1 MPCDA
6 WAGLL
11 SGRLPCFQPLVRVR
25 LLLFCLLIFFIL
37 SIFVCLLLV
46 CLLFLFNT
54 TSRFRHTGLGSDPGA
69 YPDYILALH
78 SSKRLLA
85 EQLSSSYHLLVQFI
99 SITIIILFIINKFP
113 FLFAFQ
119 TLDTL
124 YVRQNKT
131 QRQKTQWQIKMQ
143 QTNLRRTRSYL
154 WLWHGVNVTKDGREW
169 LPTTSPRCFKRPSC
183 S

>member
-1 MPCDA
+1 MPCNARA
-6 WAGLL
+6 WLL

-25 LLLFCLLIFFIL
+25 LLLFCLLIVFFFFL
-37 SIFVCLLLV
+37 SLFVYLFVACCLMLV
-46 CLLFLFNT
+46 WLFFLFNT

-99 SITIIILFIINKFP
+99 SITIIIFFIINKFP

-119 TLDTL
+119 IILDTS
-124 YVRQNKT
+124 YVRQNKS
-131 QRQKTQWQIKMQ
+131 KE
-143 QTNLRRTRSYL
+143 RRPNDKS
-154 WLWHGVNVTKDGREW
+154 
-169 LPTTSPRCFKRPSC
+169 RCNK
-183 S
+183 

>member
-6 WAGLL
+6 WARLL

-25 LLLFCLLIFFIL
+25 LLLFCFLIVFFFL
-37 SIFVCLLLV
+37 SLFVYLFVACCLMLV

-99 SITIIILFIINKFP
+99 FITIILYFIINKFP

-119 TLDTL
+119 IILDTL
-124 YVRQNKT
+124 YVRQNKS
-131 QRQKTQWQIKMQ
+131 KE
-143 QTNLRRTRSYL
+143 RRPNDKS
-154 WLWHGVNVTKDGREW
+154 
-169 LPTTSPRCFKRPSC
+169 RCNK
-183 S
+183 

>member
-6 WAGLL
+6 GAGLL

-25 LLLFCLLIFFIL
+25 LFLFSLLIFLFF
-37 SIFVCLLLV
+37 FVCLLLV
-46 CLLFLFNT
+46 VCCLMLLCLLFLFNT
-54 TSRFRHTGLGSDPGA
+54 SSRFRHTGLGSDPSV

-113 FLFAFQ
+113 FL
-119 TLDTL
+119 LL
-124 YVRQNKT
+124 
-131 QRQKTQWQIKMQ
+131 
-143 QTNLRRTRSYL
+143 
-154 WLWHGVNVTKDGREW
+154 
-169 LPTTSPRCFKRPSC
+169 FKLFLILHT
-183 S
+183 